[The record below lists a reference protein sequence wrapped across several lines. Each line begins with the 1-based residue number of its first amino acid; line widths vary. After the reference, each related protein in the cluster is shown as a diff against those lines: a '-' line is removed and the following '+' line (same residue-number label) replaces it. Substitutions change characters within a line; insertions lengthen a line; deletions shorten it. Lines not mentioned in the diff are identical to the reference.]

1 MEKRKYMERALFLA
15 KEAAKK
21 GEVPVGAVVVKNGK
35 IIGEGQNR
43 REKEKTP
50 LAHAEL
56 EALHNAAKTL
66 GDWRLSGCELYVT
79 LEPCAMCGGAIITSR
94 LKRLVFG
101 AYDETAG
108 GVISHNNMFFD
119 FENKVQIIGGYME
132 NECKKVLEDFFE
144 KLR

>member
-1 MEKRKYMERALFLA
+1 MERALFLA
-15 KEAAKK
+15 KEAAKN
-21 GEVPVGAVVVKNGK
+21 GEVPVGAVVVKDGK

-56 EALHNAAKTL
+56 EALHNAARAL

-79 LEPCAMCGGAIITSR
+79 LEPCAMCSGAIILSR
-94 LKRLVFG
+94 IEKLVFG
-101 AYDETAG
+101 AYDETGG
-108 GVISHNNMFFD
+108 GVLGNQNT
-119 FENKVQIIGGYME
+119 FENFKNKVQIVGGYME
-132 NECKKVLEDFFE
+132 NECQTVLTDFFE